1 MTLYLWQ
8 NIMAYDVP
16 NAVTLGYDVDALA
29 SHLFASEN
37 DNDDNKHVNLD
48 GKNYFN
54 IRATSR
60 TLTQNPPDRPSV
72 DGLSDGIL
80 NQTLHYSI
88 LSKSLYPWTDAI
100 PKSIYM
106 EYVVPYAVVNEPR
119 TDYRSLLFDALRD
132 ILKEYERPL
141 IINNNAYLVGDK
153 QRQPSQNLLSYAQTQ
168 TQIKRVVKSINT
180 RLWSILA
187 RRSSQ
192 PITFQAGL
200 TPRIYDPLSVISHG
214 HSSCTGLAIL
224 LIAALRTVG
233 IPARMAG
240 TPAWNG
246 VEEKGNHSWL
256 EVFLPADGHDN
267 NNDGDKYEDEGG
279 KWIFLEPTPG
289 IAEGEEKSANAD
301 DLDRDPCK
309 RWFCKASR
317 FDGSTRVF
325 ASRYTKTERRVL
337 EEMSDLRNLW
347 LDEDSKRSSET
358 FYRMAWAV
366 GEEHVPGLDR
376 TEYYNK
382 HCGECD
388 NRKNL

>member
-1 MTLYLWQ
+1 
-8 NIMAYDVP
+8 MAYDLP

-29 SHLFASEN
+29 LHSFSLKN
-37 DNDDNKHVNLD
+37 GNDDNKHVDLD
-48 GKNYFN
+48 GENYYS

-60 TLTQNPPDRPSV
+60 ALTQNSPNRPTV

-88 LSKSLYPWTDAI
+88 LSKSIYPWTDAI

-132 ILKEYERPL
+132 ILKEYERPFVV
-141 IINNNAYLVGDK
+141 NKNASPVADK
-153 QRQPSQNLLSYAQTQ
+153 QPPPPQNLLSYAETQ
-168 TQIKRVVKSINT
+168 AQIKRVVKSINT

-192 PITFQAGL
+192 PISFQAGL
-200 TPRIYDPLSVISHG
+200 TPRIYDPLSVISYG

-256 EVFLPADGHDN
+256 EVFLPTDDDDDN
-267 NNDGDKYEDEGG
+267 DDEDKGEGG

-289 IAEGEEKSANAD
+289 IAEGGEESANAD

-317 FDGSTRVF
+317 FDGSTKVF
-325 ASRYTKTERRVL
+325 ASRYTKMERRVL
-337 EEMSDLRNLW
+337 EEMSDVQNLL
-347 LDEDSKRSSET
+347 LDEDSNSSSET

-366 GEEHVPGLDR
+366 GEEHVPGVER
-376 TEYYNK
+376 TDYYNK
-382 HCGECD
+382 HCGEC
-388 NRKNL
+388 